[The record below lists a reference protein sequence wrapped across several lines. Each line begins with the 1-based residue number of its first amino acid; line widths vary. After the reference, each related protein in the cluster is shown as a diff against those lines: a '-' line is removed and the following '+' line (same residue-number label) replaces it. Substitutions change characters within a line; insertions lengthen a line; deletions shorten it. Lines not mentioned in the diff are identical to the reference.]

1 MQVSLNE
8 NEVRRAVDDYIRE
21 RLRLSPEEQVTI
33 EMVATR
39 GSDGGCKAVIEIVE
53 PAQASA
59 AKAVQPKDVVHVRH
73 VEPTPKVAPVPMSP
87 EPVTEAPVVEVAVD
101 AGGDVLVEQ
110 PSPVK
115 RNALFGNLK
124 TPT

>member
-39 GSDGGCKAVIEIVE
+39 GSDGGCKAIIEIVE
-53 PAQASA
+53 PTQAST
-59 AKAVQPKDVVHVRH
+59 AKAVQPKDVVQVRH
-73 VEPTPKVAPVPMSP
+73 VEPTPKVAPVPMP
-87 EPVTEAPVVEVAVD
+87 TEPVTETPVVEVAVD

-110 PSPVK
+110 PVPVK
-115 RNALFGNLK
+115 RNTLFGNLK

>member
-39 GSDGGCKAVIEIVE
+39 GSDGGCKAIIEIIE

-73 VEPTPKVAPVPMSP
+73 AEPTPKVAPVPMP
-87 EPVTEAPVVEVAVD
+87 TEPVTEAPVVEVAVD

>member
-73 VEPTPKVAPVPMSP
+73 VEPTPKVAPVSMSP
-87 EPVTEAPVVEVAVD
+87 EPVTEAPVAEVAVD

>member
-59 AKAVQPKDVVHVRH
+59 TKAVQPKDVVHVRH
-73 VEPTPKVAPVPMSP
+73 IEPTPKVAPVPMPP
-87 EPVTEAPVVEVAVD
+87 EPVTETPVVEVAVD

-124 TPT
+124 TPA

>member
-8 NEVRRAVDDYIRE
+8 NEVRKAVDDYIRE
-21 RLRLSPEEQVTI
+21 RLRLSTEEQVTI

-59 AKAVQPKDVVHVRH
+59 AKTVQPKDVVHARH
-73 VEPTPKVAPVPMSP
+73 VESTPKAAPVAAHPK
-87 EPVTEAPVVEVAVD
+87 PVTEAPVVEVAVD

-110 PSPVK
+110 PAPVK
-115 RNALFGNLK
+115 RNALFSNLK

>member
-39 GSDGGCKAVIEIVE
+39 GSDGGCKAIIEIVE

-73 VEPTPKVAPVPMSP
+73 VEPTPKVAPVTVSP
-87 EPVTEAPVVEVAVD
+87 EPVTEAPVAEVAVD

>member
-21 RLRLSPEEQVTI
+21 RLRLSPDEQVTI

-59 AKAVQPKDVVHVRH
+59 AKAVQPKDVVHIRH

-87 EPVTEAPVVEVAVD
+87 EPVTETPVVEVAVD

-110 PSPVK
+110 PAPVK

>member
-39 GSDGGCKAVIEIVE
+39 GSDGGCKAIIEIVE

-73 VEPTPKVAPVPMSP
+73 VEPAPKAAPVPMST
-87 EPVTEAPVVEVAVD
+87 EPVTEAPVVEVVVD

>member
-87 EPVTEAPVVEVAVD
+87 EPVTEAPVAEVAVD